1 MSVARLKKLS
11 LVGPAARKGDTLEA
25 LQELGCMH
33 VLPLAPPPSEPE
45 KISERG
51 ARNAYKALR
60 FLTDVPEPRR
70 QIQRDPVF
78 DMDQF
83 VRDVLDLMQRTRDMT
98 DRRDFLTYRIA
109 QVRPWGDLDFPPTD
123 VLAGNRLWF
132 YQLPLKHRD
141 ALSNINLPWAILQED
156 HRYIYAVLIAPD
168 DPGDDILP
176 VPRTHTGSLP
186 IHELE
191 AQLEEAEIAI
201 EALEAERVAQT
212 RYLTLMRRNLS
223 AAESAAE
230 LAHATQKVRDAEAM
244 FALQGWVPEDRIE
257 AVLDMAK
264 SKDAAV
270 LIEEP
275 GPDDNPPTLLEQPE
289 DRSAAVDLA
298 LFYQVPGYKD
308 WDPSIIVAASFAFFF
323 AMIVADAGYGA
334 VILLGLLAFWKRMGK
349 TPRERSW
356 RRYGIII
363 SGATIIYGVLVGSYF
378 GASPAD
384 GTVWAK
390 LKILDLNNFGAMMM
404 ISIVVGVLHLVLANA
419 LAARAAWGQRR
430 AVANLGWIGALI
442 GGFILWL
449 SYMKGGTMLPGS
461 IVLAAGVL
469 AIVLFSSERVV
480 RKPIDWLWRLI
491 DGLQSL
497 AGAMGAFGD
506 VLSYM
511 RLFALGLA
519 SASLA
524 ITFNDLAVSVMQAMK
539 GPGILFGLLILIVGH
554 ILNFALAMMSGVVH
568 GLRLNYIEFFK
579 WGLPDEGIVFR
590 PFARK
595 EVQE

>member
-11 LVGPAARKGDTLEA
+11 LVGRAAQKTETLEA

-33 VLPLAPPPSEPE
+33 VLPLAPPPAEPE

-51 ARNAYKALR
+51 ARDAYKTLR
-60 FLTDVPEPRR
+60 FLTDVPELRR
-70 QIQRDPVF
+70 QIQRDPDF
-78 DMDQF
+78 DMEHF
-83 VRDVLDLMQRTRDMT
+83 VKDVLDLMQRSRDMT
-98 DRRDFLTYRIA
+98 DRRDFLAHRIS
-109 QVRPWGDLDFPPTD
+109 QVRPWGDLDFPPND

-132 YQLPLKHRD
+132 YQLPMKHRN
-141 ALSNINLPWAILQED
+141 ALEQLTLPWAILEQD
-156 HRYIYAVLIAPD
+156 HRFVYAVLISPD
-168 DPGDDILP
+168 EPADDILP
-176 VPRTHTGSLP
+176 VARTHTGSLP

-230 LAHATQKVRDAEAM
+230 LAHATQKVRDEEAM

-257 AVLDMAK
+257 AVLDMAHAR
-264 SKDAAV
+264 DAAV

-275 GPDDNPPTLLEQPE
+275 GPDDSPPTLLEQPE
-289 DRSAAVDLA
+289 KRSAAIDLA

-308 WDPSIIVAASFAFFF
+308 WDPSVIVAASFAFFF

-334 VILLGLLAFWKRMGK
+334 VILLGLLLFWKRMDG
-349 TPRERSW
+349 TVGQRSW
-356 RRYGIII
+356 RLYGLII
-363 SGATIIYGVLVGSYF
+363 SGATILYGVLVGSYF
-378 GASPAD
+378 GVAPPD
-384 GTVWAK
+384 GSILAK
-390 LKILDLNNFGAMMM
+390 VKILDLNNFGAMMM
-404 ISIVVGVLHLVLANA
+404 VSIVVGVLHLVLANA
-419 LAARAAWGQRR
+419 LAARAAWGQRK
-430 AVANLGWIGALI
+430 AIANLGWIAALI
-442 GGFILWL
+442 GGFVLWL
-449 SYMKGGTMLPGS
+449 SYMKGDNPTPGAV
-461 IVLAAGVL
+461 ILGAGVL
-469 AIVLFSSERVV
+469 GILLYSSERQIK
-480 RKPIDWLWRLI
+480 KPTDWVWRLI
-491 DGLQSL
+491 DGIQAL

-524 ITFNDLAVSVMQAMK
+524 ITFNDLAVSVMHALK
-539 GPGILFGLLILIVGH
+539 GPGILFALLILIIGH

>member
-11 LVGPAARKGDTLEA
+11 LVGPAAQKGDTLEA

-33 VLPLAPPPSEPE
+33 VLPLAPPPAEPE

-70 QIQRDPVF
+70 QIQRDPAF
-78 DMDQF
+78 EMDQF

-98 DRRDFLTYRIA
+98 DRRDFLAYRIA
-109 QVRPWGDLDFPPTD
+109 RVRPWGDLDFPPTE

-132 YQLPLKHRD
+132 YQLPLKHRE
-141 ALSNINLPWAILQED
+141 ALSDINLPWAILQED

-186 IHELE
+186 IQELE

-289 DRSAAVDLA
+289 NRSAAVDLA
-298 LFYQVPGYKD
+298 LFYQVPAYKD

-349 TPRERSW
+349 TPGERSW
-356 RRYGIII
+356 RQYGVII

-378 GASPAD
+378 GASPAE

-430 AVANLGWIGALI
+430 AIANLGWIGALI

-449 SYMKGGTMLPGS
+449 SYMKGGSMVPGS
-461 IVLAAGVL
+461 VVLAAGVL
-469 AIVLFSSERVV
+469 AIVLFSSDRVV

>member
-11 LVGPAARKGDTLEA
+11 LVGRAAQKTETLEA

-33 VLPLAPPPSEPE
+33 VLPLVPLPAEPE
-45 KISERG
+45 KVSERG
-51 ARNAYKALR
+51 AKNAYKALR

-70 QIQRDPVF
+70 QIQRDQDF
-78 DMDQF
+78 DMSKF
-83 VRDVLDLMQRTRDMT
+83 VTDVLDLMQRTREMT
-98 DRRDFLTYRIA
+98 DRRDFLAHRIS
-109 QVRPWGDLDFPPTD
+109 QVRPWGDLDFPPDD

-132 YQLPLKHRD
+132 YQLPLKHRGALD
-141 ALSNINLPWAILQED
+141 ALTLPWAILEQD
-156 HRYIYAVLIAPD
+156 HRFIYAVLIAPEEPD
-168 DPGDDILP
+168 DDILP

-223 AAESAAE
+223 VAESAAE
-230 LAHATQKVRDAEAM
+230 LAHATQKVRDEEAM
-244 FALQGWVPEDRIE
+244 FALQGWVPEDRID
-257 AVLDMAK
+257 ALLDMAETK
-264 SKDAAV
+264 NAAV
-270 LIEEP
+270 LIEDP
-275 GPDDNPPTLLEQPE
+275 GPDDTPPTLLEQPE
-289 DRSAAVDLA
+289 ERSAAVDLA
-298 LFYQVPGYKD
+298 LFYQVPGYRD
-308 WDPSIIVAASFAFFF
+308 WDPSTIVAASFAFFF

-334 VILLGLLAFWKRMGK
+334 VILLGLLLFWKRMEG
-349 TPRERSW
+349 TPALKSW
-356 RRYGIII
+356 RRYGLIIA
-363 SGATIIYGVLVGSYF
+363 GATILYGVLVGSYF
-378 GASPAD
+378 GVAPREGSILA
-384 GTVWAK
+384 GLK
-390 LKILDLNNFGAMMM
+390 LLDLNNFAAMMM
-404 ISIVVGVLHLVLANA
+404 VSIVVGVLHLVLANA

-430 AVANLGWIGALI
+430 AIANLGWIAALI
-442 GGFILWL
+442 GGFVLWL
-449 SYMKGGTMLPGS
+449 SYMKGSAATPGA
-461 IVLAAGVL
+461 ILLGAGIL
-469 AIVLFSSERVV
+469 AILLFSSEREM
-480 RKPIDWLWRLI
+480 KQPIDWLWRLI
-491 DGLQSL
+491 DGLKGL

-539 GPGILFGLLILIVGH
+539 GPGILFALIILIIGH
-554 ILNFALAMMSGVVH
+554 ILNFSLAMMSGVVH

>member
-1 MSVARLKKLS
+1 MSIARLKKLS
-11 LVGPAARKGDTLEA
+11 LVGRAAQKTETLEA

-33 VLPLAPPPSEPE
+33 VLALAPPPSEPE
-45 KISERG
+45 KINARG
-51 ARNAYKALR
+51 ARDAYKALR
-60 FLTDVPEPRR
+60 FLTDVTEPRR
-70 QIQRDPVF
+70 QIQRDTDF
-78 DMDQF
+78 NMDQF
-83 VRDVLDLMQRTRDMT
+83 VKDVRDLMQRSRDMT
-98 DRRDFLTYRIA
+98 DRRDFLADRIA
-109 QVRPWGDLDFPPTD
+109 KVQPWGDLDFPPDD

-132 YQLPLKHRD
+132 YQLPLKHRV
-141 ALSNINLPWAILQED
+141 ALNDLTLPWAILEQD
-156 HRYIYAVLIAPD
+156 HRFIYAVLISSDEPA
-168 DPGDDILP
+168 DDILP

-223 AAESAAE
+223 VVESAAE
-230 LAHATQKVRDAEAM
+230 LAHATQKVRDEEAM
-244 FALQGWVPEDRIE
+244 FALQGWVPEDRID

-264 SKDAAV
+264 GKGAAI
-270 LIEEP
+270 LIEDP
-275 GPDDNPPTLLEQPE
+275 GPEDSPPTLLEQPE
-289 DRSAAVDLA
+289 KRNAAVDLA

-308 WDPSIIVAASFAFFF
+308 WDPSVIVAVSFAFFF

-334 VILLGLLAFWKRMGK
+334 IILLGLLLFWKRMDGTAGQK
-349 TPRERSW
+349 SW
-356 RRYGIII
+356 RRYGLII
-363 SGATIIYGVLVGSYF
+363 SGATIVYGVLVGSYF
-378 GASPAD
+378 GVSPPD
-384 GTVWAK
+384 GSILAK
-390 LKILDLNNFGAMMM
+390 VKLLDLNNFGAMMM
-404 ISIVVGVLHLVLANA
+404 VSIVVGVLHLVLANA
-419 LAARAAWGQRR
+419 LAAHAAWGQRK
-430 AVANLGWIGALI
+430 AIANLGWIAALI
-442 GGFILWL
+442 GGFVLWL
-449 SYMKGGTMLPGS
+449 SYLKGNSATPGG
-461 IVLAAGVL
+461 VNLGAGVL
-469 AIVLFSSERVV
+469 AILWFSSNRQIN
-480 RKPIDWLWRLI
+480 KPIDWFWRLI
-491 DGLQSL
+491 GGIQAL

-524 ITFNDLAVSVMQAMK
+524 ITFNDLAVSVMHALK
-539 GPGILFGLLILIVGH
+539 GPGILFALLILIVGH
-554 ILNFALAMMSGVVH
+554 ALNFALAMMSGVVH

>member
-11 LVGPAARKGDTLEA
+11 LVGRATQKTETLEA

-33 VLPLAPPPSEPE
+33 VLPLVPLPAEPE
-45 KISERG
+45 KVSERG

-70 QIQRDPVF
+70 QIQRDRDF
-78 DMDQF
+78 DMNKF
-83 VRDVLDLMQRTRDMT
+83 VKDVLDLMQRSREVT
-98 DRRDFLTYRIA
+98 DRRDFLAHRIS
-109 QVRPWGDLDFPPTD
+109 QVRPWGDLDFPPDD

-132 YQLPLKHRD
+132 YQLPLKHRG
-141 ALSNINLPWAILQED
+141 ALEALTLPWAILEQD
-156 HRYIYAVLIAPD
+156 HRFIYAVLIAPD
-168 DPGDDILP
+168 EPDDDILP

-223 AAESAAE
+223 VAESAAE
-230 LAHATQKVRDAEAM
+230 LAHATQKVRDEEAM
-244 FALQGWVPEDRIE
+244 FALQGWVPEDRID
-257 AVLDMAK
+257 ALLDMAE
-264 SKDAAV
+264 SKNAAV
-270 LIEEP
+270 LIEDP
-275 GPDDNPPTLLEQPE
+275 GPDDTPPTLLEQPE
-289 DRSAAVDLA
+289 KRSAAVDLA
-298 LFYQVPGYKD
+298 LFYQVPGYRD

-334 VILLGLLAFWKRMGK
+334 VILLGLLLFWKRMDG
-349 TPRERSW
+349 TPALQSW
-356 RRYGIII
+356 RRYGLIIA
-363 SGATIIYGVLVGSYF
+363 GATILYGVLVGSYF
-378 GASPAD
+378 GVAPREGSILA
-384 GTVWAK
+384 GLK
-390 LKILDLNNFGAMMM
+390 LLDLNNFAAMMM
-404 ISIVVGVLHLVLANA
+404 VSIVVGVLHLVLANA

-430 AVANLGWIGALI
+430 AIANLGWIAALI
-442 GGFILWL
+442 GGFVLWL
-449 SYMKGGTMLPGS
+449 SYMTGGAATPGA
-461 IVLAAGVL
+461 ILLGAGIL
-469 AIVLFSSERVV
+469 AILLFSSEREM
-480 RKPIDWLWRLI
+480 KQPIDWLWRLI
-491 DGLQSL
+491 DGLKGL

-524 ITFNDLAVSVMQAMK
+524 ITFNDLAVSVMQALK
-539 GPGILFGLLILIVGH
+539 GPGILFALLILIIGH

>member
-11 LVGPAARKGDTLEA
+11 LVGRAAQKTETLEA
-25 LQELGCMH
+25 LQKLGCMH
-33 VLPLAPPPSEPE
+33 VLPLVPLPAEPE
-45 KISERG
+45 KVSERG
-51 ARNAYKALR
+51 ARSAYKALR

-70 QIQRDPVF
+70 QIQRDPEF
-78 DMDQF
+78 DMDKF
-83 VRDVLDLMQRTRDMT
+83 VKEVLDLMQRTREVT
-98 DRRDFLTYRIA
+98 DRRDFLAHRIA
-109 QVRPWGDLDFPPTD
+109 QVRPWGDLDFPPGD
-123 VLAGNRLWF
+123 ALAGNRLWF
-132 YQLPLKHRD
+132 YQLPLKHRG
-141 ALSNINLPWAILQED
+141 ALEALTLPWAILEQD
-156 HRYIYAVLIAPD
+156 HRFIYAVLIAPD
-168 DPGDDILP
+168 EPDDDILP

-223 AAESAAE
+223 VAESAAE
-230 LAHATQKVRDAEAM
+230 LAHATQKVRDEEAM
-244 FALQGWVPEDRIE
+244 FAVQGWVPEDRID
-257 AVLDMAK
+257 AVLDMAEA
-264 SKDAAV
+264 KDAAV
-270 LIEEP
+270 LIEDP
-275 GPDDNPPTLLEQPE
+275 GPDETPPTLLEQPE
-289 DRSAAVDLA
+289 KRSAAVDLA
-298 LFYQVPGYKD
+298 LFYQVPGYRD

-334 VILLGLLAFWKRMGK
+334 VILLGLLLFWKRMDRTRALK
-349 TPRERSW
+349 SW
-356 RRYGIII
+356 RRYGLII
-363 SGATIIYGVLVGSYF
+363 SGATILYGVLVGSYF
-378 GASPAD
+378 GVAPGEGSILA
-384 GTVWAK
+384 GFK
-390 LKILDLNNFGAMMM
+390 LLDLNNFGAMMM
-404 ISIVVGVLHLVLANA
+404 VSIVVGVLHLVLANA

-430 AVANLGWIGALI
+430 AIANLGWIAALI
-442 GGFILWL
+442 GGFVLWL
-449 SYMKGGTMLPGS
+449 SYMKGSAATPGA
-461 IVLAAGVL
+461 ILLGAGFL
-469 AIVLFSSERVV
+469 AILLFSSEREM
-480 RKPIDWLWRLI
+480 KQPIDWLWRLI
-491 DGLQSL
+491 DGLKGL

-524 ITFNDLAVSVMQAMK
+524 ITFNDLAVSVMQATK
-539 GPGILFGLLILIVGH
+539 GPGILFALLILIIGH
-554 ILNFALAMMSGVVH
+554 VLNFALAMMSGVVH

>member
-11 LVGPAARKGDTLEA
+11 LVGRAEQKTQTLEA

-33 VLPLAPPPSEPE
+33 VLPLAPPPAEPE

-51 ARNAYKALR
+51 ARDAYKALR

-70 QIQRDPVF
+70 QIQRDPDF

-83 VRDVLDLMQRTRDMT
+83 VKDVLGLIQRTREMT
-98 DRRDFLTYRIA
+98 DRRDFLTHRIA
-109 QVRPWGDLDFPPTD
+109 QVRPWGDLDFPPDD

-132 YQLPLKHRD
+132 YQLPVKHRD
-141 ALSNINLPWAILQED
+141 ALSGLTLPWAILEQN
-156 HRYIYAVLIAPD
+156 HRFIYAVLIAPEE
-168 DPGDDILP
+168 PADDILP

-191 AQLEEAEIAI
+191 AQLDEAEIAI

-230 LAHATQKVRDAEAM
+230 LAHATQKVRDEEAM

-257 AVLDMAK
+257 AVLEMAQA
-264 SKDAAV
+264 KDAAV
-270 LIEEP
+270 LIENP
-275 GPDDNPPTLLEQPE
+275 GPDDTPPTLLEQPE
-289 DRSAAVDLA
+289 KRSAAADLA

-334 VILLGLLAFWKRMGK
+334 VILLGLLLFWKRMGR
-349 TPRERSW
+349 TVGQRSW
-356 RRYGIII
+356 RLYGLIIA
-363 SGATIIYGVLVGSYF
+363 GATIIYGILVGSYF
-378 GASPAD
+378 GVSPPD
-384 GTVWAK
+384 GSIWARLK
-390 LKILDLNNFGAMMM
+390 LLDMNNFGAMMM
-404 ISIVVGVLHLVLANA
+404 VSIVVGVLHLVLANA
-419 LAARAAWGQRR
+419 LAARAAWGQRK
-430 AVANLGWIGALI
+430 AIANLGWIAALV
-442 GGFILWL
+442 GGFVLWL
-449 SYMKGGTMLPGS
+449 SYMKGDSPTPGAVIL
-461 IVLAAGVL
+461 IVGAV
-469 AIVLFSSERVV
+469 AILLFSSERVIK
-480 RKPIDWLWRLI
+480 KPTDWIWRLI
-491 DGLQSL
+491 DGVQGL

-524 ITFNDLAVSVMQAMK
+524 ITFNDLAMSVIHTLK
-539 GPGILFGLLILIVGH
+539 GPGILLGLLILIIGH
-554 ILNFALAMMSGVVH
+554 ILNFALALMSGVVH

>member
-11 LVGPAARKGDTLEA
+11 LIGRAAQKTETLAA
-25 LQELGCMH
+25 LQDLGCMH
-33 VLPLAPPPSEPE
+33 VLPLAPLPSEPE

-51 ARNAYKALR
+51 AHDAYKALR
-60 FLTDVPEPRR
+60 FLNDVAEPRR
-70 QIQRDPVF
+70 QIQRDPDF
-78 DMDQF
+78 EMDQF
-83 VRDVLDLMQRTRDMT
+83 VQDVLDLMQRTRDMT
-98 DRRDFLTYRIA
+98 DRRDFLTNRIA
-109 QVRPWGDLDFPPTD
+109 QVRPWGDLDFPPDD

-132 YQLPLKHRD
+132 YQLPFKHQGALD
-141 ALSNINLPWAILQED
+141 ALDIPWAILEQD
-156 HRYIYAVLIAPD
+156 HRFIYAVLIAPEEPD
-168 DPGDDILP
+168 EDILP
-176 VPRTHTGSLP
+176 VSRTHTGSLP

-201 EALEAERVAQT
+201 EALEAERIAQT
-212 RYLTLMRRNLS
+212 RYLSLMRRNLS

-230 LAHATQKVRDAEAM
+230 LAHATQKVRDEEAM
-244 FALQGWVPEDRIE
+244 FALQGWVPEDRID
-257 AVLDMAK
+257 AVLDMANA
-264 SKDAAV
+264 KDAAV

-275 GPDDNPPTLLEQPE
+275 GLEDSPPTLLEQPE
-289 DRSAAVDLA
+289 KRSAAVDLA

-308 WDPSIIVAASFAFFF
+308 WDPSIIVAASFAIFF

-334 VILLGLLAFWKRMGK
+334 IFLLGLLVFWKRLEA
-349 TPRERSW
+349 TPGERSW
-356 RRYGIII
+356 RRFGLIV
-363 SGATIIYGVLVGSYF
+363 SGATILYGVLVGSYF
-378 GASPAD
+378 GVSPP
-384 GTVWAK
+384 GESIWARLK
-390 LKILDLNNFGAMMM
+390 LLDLNNFSAMMM
-404 ISIVVGVLHLVLANA
+404 VSIVVGVLHLVLANA
-419 LAARAAWGQRR
+419 LAARAAWGQRK
-430 AVANLGWIGALI
+430 AIANLGWIAALL

-449 SYMKGGTMLPGS
+449 SYMKGNSALPGGTLMG
-461 IVLAAGVL
+461 VGVL
-469 AIVLFSSERVV
+469 AIVWFSSERAIT
-480 RKPIDWLWRLI
+480 KPTDWLWRLI
-491 DGLQSL
+491 EGLQSL

-524 ITFNDLAVSVMQAMK
+524 ITFNDLAVSVMHSIK
-539 GPGILFGLLILIVGH
+539 GLGVLFALLILIIGH

>member
-1 MSVARLKKLS
+1 MSIARLKKLS
-11 LVGPAARKGDTLEA
+11 LVGRAAQKTETLEA
-25 LQELGCMH
+25 LQALGCMH

-45 KISERG
+45 KISARG
-51 ARNAYKALR
+51 ARDAYKALR

-70 QIQRDPVF
+70 QIQRDTDF
-78 DMDQF
+78 NMDQF
-83 VRDVLDLMQRTRDMT
+83 VKDVRDLMQRSRDMT
-98 DRRDFLTYRIA
+98 DRRDFLADRIA
-109 QVRPWGDLDFPPTD
+109 KVRPWGDLDFPPDD

-141 ALSNINLPWAILQED
+141 ALNDLKLPWAILEQD
-156 HRYIYAVLIAPD
+156 HRFIYAVLISSDEPA
-168 DPGDDILP
+168 DDILP

-212 RYLTLMRRNLS
+212 RYLTLMRLNLS
-223 AAESAAE
+223 VAESAAE
-230 LAHATQKVRDAEAM
+230 LAHATQKVRDEEAM
-244 FALQGWVPEDRIE
+244 FALQGWVSENRID

-264 SKDAAV
+264 GKDAAI
-270 LIEEP
+270 LIEDP
-275 GPDDNPPTLLEQPE
+275 GPEDSPPTLLEQPE
-289 DRSAAVDLA
+289 KRNAAVDLA

-308 WDPSIIVAASFAFFF
+308 WDPSVIVAVSFAFFF

-334 VILLGLLAFWKRMGK
+334 IILLGLLLFWKRMDGTAGQK
-349 TPRERSW
+349 SW
-356 RRYGIII
+356 RRYGLII
-363 SGATIIYGVLVGSYF
+363 SGATIVYGVLVGSYF
-378 GASPAD
+378 GVSPPD
-384 GTVWAK
+384 GSVLGKTK
-390 LKILDLNNFGAMMM
+390 LLDLNNFGAMMM
-404 ISIVVGVLHLVLANA
+404 VSIVVGVLHLVLANA
-419 LAARAAWGQRR
+419 LAAHAAWGLRK
-430 AVANLGWIGALI
+430 AIANLGWIAALI
-442 GGFILWL
+442 GGFVLWL
-449 SYMKGGTMLPGS
+449 SYMKGNSATPGAVILS
-461 IVLAAGVL
+461 AGVL
-469 AIVLFSSERVV
+469 AILWFSSDRQID
-480 RKPIDWLWRLI
+480 KPIDWLWRLI
-491 DGLQSL
+491 GGIQAL

-524 ITFNDLAVSVMQAMK
+524 ITFNDLAVSVMHALK
-539 GPGILFGLLILIVGH
+539 GPGILFALLILIVGH
-554 ILNFALAMMSGVVH
+554 ALNFALAMMSGVVH

>member
-11 LVGPAARKGDTLEA
+11 LVGRAAQKIETLEA
-25 LQELGCMH
+25 LQALGCMH
-33 VLPLAPPPSEPE
+33 VLPLVPPPAEPE
-45 KISERG
+45 KVNERG
-51 ARNAYKALR
+51 AHEAYKALR
-60 FLTDVPEPRR
+60 FLTDVAEPRR
-70 QIQRDPVF
+70 QIQRDPEF
-78 DMDQF
+78 QMDQF
-83 VRDVLDLMQRTRDMT
+83 VKDVLDLMQRTRDMS
-98 DRRDFLTYRIA
+98 DRRDFLAHRIA
-109 QVRPWGDLDFPPTD
+109 QVQPWGDLDFPPDD

-132 YQLPLKHRD
+132 YQLPLKHRG
-141 ALSNINLPWAILQED
+141 ALEGLALPWAILEQD
-156 HRYIYAVLIAPD
+156 HRFIYAVLIAPD
-168 DPGDDILP
+168 EPADDILP

-223 AAESAAE
+223 VAESAAE
-230 LAHATQKVRDAEAM
+230 LAHATQKVRDEEAM
-244 FALQGWVPEDRIE
+244 FALQGWVPEDRID
-257 AVLDMAK
+257 AVLEMAGA
-264 SKDAAV
+264 KDAAV
-270 LIEEP
+270 LIEDP
-275 GPDDNPPTLLEQPE
+275 GADDTPPTLLEQPE
-289 DRSAAVDLA
+289 QRSAAVDLA

-308 WDPSIIVAASFAFFF
+308 WDPSVIVAASFAFFF

-334 VILLGLLAFWKRMGK
+334 VILLGLLLFWRRLGG
-349 TPRERSW
+349 TVSQQSW
-356 RRYGIII
+356 RRYGVIV
-363 SGATIIYGVLVGSYF
+363 SGATVIYGVLLGSYF
-378 GASPAD
+378 GVAPPD
-384 GTVWAK
+384 GSLLAKAK
-390 LKILDLNNFGAMMM
+390 LLDLNNFAAMMM

-419 LAARAAWGQRR
+419 LAARAAWGQRK
-430 AVANLGWIGALI
+430 AVANLGWIAALI
-442 GGFILWL
+442 GGFVLWL
-449 SYMKGGTMLPGS
+449 SNMKGQSAAPGAM
-461 IVLAAGVL
+461 ILGAGLL
-469 AIVLFSSERVV
+469 AILLFTSERQIK
-480 RKPIDWLWRLI
+480 KPIDWLWRLI
-491 DGLQSL
+491 DGVQGL

-524 ITFNDLAVSVMQAMK
+524 ITFNDLAVSVIHALK
-539 GPGILFGLLILIVGH
+539 GPGILFGLLILIIGH

>member
-11 LVGPAARKGDTLEA
+11 LVGPAAHKGDTLEA

-109 QVRPWGDLDFPPTD
+109 QVRSWGDLDFPPTD

-308 WDPSIIVAASFAFFF
+308 WDPSIIVAASFALFF

-349 TPRERSW
+349 TPSERSW
-356 RRYGIII
+356 RRYGVMI
-363 SGATIIYGVLVGSYF
+363 SSATIIYGVLVGSYF
-378 GASPAD
+378 GASPAE

>member
-11 LVGPAARKGDTLEA
+11 LVGPAAQKGDTLEA

-33 VLPLAPPPSEPE
+33 VLPLAPPPAEPE

-70 QIQRDPVF
+70 QIQRDPAF
-78 DMDQF
+78 EMDQF

-98 DRRDFLTYRIA
+98 DRRDFLAYRIA
-109 QVRPWGDLDFPPTD
+109 RVRPWGDLDFPPTD

-132 YQLPLKHRD
+132 YQLPLKHRE
-141 ALSNINLPWAILQED
+141 ALSDINLPWAILQED

-289 DRSAAVDLA
+289 NRSAAVDLA

-349 TPRERSW
+349 TPGERSW
-356 RRYGIII
+356 RQYGVII

-378 GASPAD
+378 GASPAE

-419 LAARAAWGQRR
+419 LAARAVWGQRR

-449 SYMKGGTMLPGS
+449 SYMKGGSMLPGS
-461 IVLAAGVL
+461 VVLAAGVL

>member
-98 DRRDFLTYRIA
+98 DRRDFLADRIA

-356 RRYGIII
+356 RRYGVMI
-363 SGATIIYGVLVGSYF
+363 SSATIIYGVLVGSYF